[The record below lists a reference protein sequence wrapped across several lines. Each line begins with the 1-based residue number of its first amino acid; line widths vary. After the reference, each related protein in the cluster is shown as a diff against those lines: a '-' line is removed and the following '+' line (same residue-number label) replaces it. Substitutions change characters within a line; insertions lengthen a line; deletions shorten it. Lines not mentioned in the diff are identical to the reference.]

1 MFSHGVVMI
10 HVMRDGQQFG
20 PYTIEDINAYM
31 AQGNLLPTDQAWYE
45 GAANWMPITEVPGV
59 VHGAAPVLAA
69 PAVAAADPMAVAN
82 PQVAAAEA
90 GVAAEAVGGARK
102 KKFLIIGGS
111 VAGVAAVA
119 GVLLFVY
126 PGFLK
131 DDETGEGGGS
141 NGGGTSSGGQNFAAI
156 LEPIFKRSTCYDCHE
171 GDNAKGSFDLTD
183 SASVQEA
190 ITAGDPNGSELI
202 VRLTD
207 PSDPMPPEGKGDML
221 PATDVQKVKD
231 WIAAGAQF

>member
-82 PQVAAAEA
+82 LQVAAAEA

-111 VAGVAAVA
+111 VAGVAAIA

>member
-1 MFSHGVVMI
+1 MFSHGVFMI

-69 PAVAAADPMAVAN
+69 PVVAAADPMAAAN

-111 VAGVAAVA
+111 VAGVAAIA
-119 GVLLFVY
+119 GVLLFVF

-141 NGGGTSSGGQNFAAI
+141 NGGGAFSGGQNFAAI

-183 SASVQEA
+183 SASVQDA
-190 ITAGDPNGSELI
+190 ITAGDPDGSELI

>member
-1 MFSHGVVMI
+1 MI

-20 PYTIEDINAYM
+20 PYTIEDINAYL
-31 AQGNLLPTDQAWYE
+31 AQGTLLPTDQAWYE

-59 VHGAAPVLAA
+59 AHGAAPVPTA
-69 PAVAAADPMAVAN
+69 PPVTGVDPMTAAN
-82 PQVAAAEA
+82 PEVVAVAEA
-90 GVAAEAVGGARK
+90 GAASAAVGGAK
-102 KKFLIIGGS
+102 KKKLIIIGGS
-111 VAGVAAVA
+111 VAGVVVIA

-141 NGGGTSSGGQNFAAI
+141 NGGWASGGGQNFAGI
-156 LEPIFKRSTCYDCHE
+156 VEPIFKRSTCYDCHE
-171 GDNAKGSFDLTD
+171 ADDAKGSFDLTD

-190 ITAGDPNGSELI
+190 ITAGDPDGSELI

-221 PATDVQKVKD
+221 PATDVQKIKD
-231 WIAAGAQF
+231 WIAAGAKF

>member
-20 PYTIEDINAYM
+20 PYTIGDINAYM

-111 VAGVAAVA
+111 VAGVAAIA

-141 NGGGTSSGGQNFAAI
+141 NGGGASSGGQNFAAI

>member
-59 VHGAAPVLAA
+59 VHGAAPA
-69 PAVAAADPMAVAN
+69 PVVAEADPMAAAN
-82 PQVAAAEA
+82 PEVAVAEA
-90 GVAAEAVGGARK
+90 GAAAAAVVGAK
-102 KKFLIIGGS
+102 KKKLIIIGGS
-111 VAGVAAVA
+111 VAGVVAIA

-131 DDETGEGGGS
+131 DDETAEGGGS
-141 NGGGTSSGGQNFAAI
+141 NGGGASGGGQNFAAI
-156 LEPIFKRSTCYDCHE
+156 VEPIFKRSTCYDCHE
-171 GDNAKGSFDLTD
+171 GDSAKGSFDLTD

-190 ITAGDPNGSELI
+190 ITAGDPDGSELI

>member
-1 MFSHGVVMI
+1 MI

-20 PYTIEDINAYM
+20 PYTIEDINAYL
-31 AQGNLLPTDQAWYE
+31 AQGTLLPTDQAWYE

-59 VHGAAPVLAA
+59 AHGAAPVPTAPPVTGVDPMTAA
-69 PAVAAADPMAVAN
+69 NPEVVAVA
-82 PQVAAAEA
+82 EA
-90 GVAAEAVGGARK
+90 SAAVGGAK
-102 KKFLIIGGS
+102 KKKLIIIGGS
-111 VAGVAAVA
+111 VAGVVVIA

-141 NGGGTSSGGQNFAAI
+141 NGGWASGGGQNFAGI
-156 LEPIFKRSTCYDCHE
+156 VEPIFKRSTCYDCHE
-171 GDNAKGSFDLTD
+171 ADDAKGSFDLTD

-190 ITAGDPNGSELI
+190 ITAGDPDGSELI

-221 PATDVQKVKD
+221 PATDVQKIKD
-231 WIAAGAQF
+231 WIAAGAKF

>member
-20 PYTIEDINAYM
+20 PYTIEDINTYL
-31 AQGNLLPTDQAWYE
+31 AQGALLPTDQAWYE

-111 VAGVAAVA
+111 VAGVAAIA

-131 DDETGEGGGS
+131 DDETAEGGGS
-141 NGGGTSSGGQNFAAI
+141 NGGGASGGGQNFAAI
-156 LEPIFKRSTCYDCHE
+156 VEPIFKRSTCYDCHE
-171 GDNAKGSFDLTD
+171 GDSAKGSFDLTD

-190 ITAGDPNGSELI
+190 ITAGDPDGSELI

>member
-1 MFSHGVVMI
+1 MFSYGVIMI

-20 PYTIEDINAYM
+20 PYTIDDINAYL
-31 AQGNLLPTDQAWYE
+31 AQGTLLPTDQAWYE

-59 VHGAAPVLAA
+59 VHGAAPVPAA
-69 PAVAAADPMAVAN
+69 PAVAGADPMSGAN
-82 PQVAAAEA
+82 PEVAVAEA
-90 GVAAEAVGGARK
+90 GAAAAAVGSAKRK
-102 KKFLIIGGS
+102 KLIIIGGS
-111 VAGVAAVA
+111 VAGVVAIA

-141 NGGGTSSGGQNFAAI
+141 NGGGASGGGQNFAAI

-190 ITAGDPNGSELI
+190 ITAGDPDGSELI

-221 PATDVQKVKD
+221 PATDVQKIKD

>member
-1 MFSHGVVMI
+1 MFSYGVVMI

-20 PYTIEDINAYM
+20 PYTIEDINAYL
-31 AQGNLLPTDQAWYE
+31 AQGALLPSDQAWYE
-45 GAANWMPITEVPGV
+45 GVANWMPITDVPGV
-59 VHGAAPVLAA
+59 VYGVAPAPV
-69 PAVAAADPMAVAN
+69 VVEADPMAAAN
-82 PQVAAAEA
+82 PEVAVAEA
-90 GVAAEAVGGARK
+90 GAAAAAVGGAK
-102 KKFLIIGGS
+102 KKKLIIIGGS
-111 VAGVAAVA
+111 VAGVVAIA

-131 DDETGEGGGS
+131 DDETAEGGGS
-141 NGGGTSSGGQNFAAI
+141 NGGGASGGGQNFAAI
-156 LEPIFKRSTCYDCHE
+156 VEPIFKRSTCYDCHE

-190 ITAGDPNGSELI
+190 ITAGDPDGSELI

-221 PATDVQKVKD
+221 PATDVQKIKD

>member
-20 PYTIEDINAYM
+20 PYTIEDINAYL
-31 AQGNLLPTDQAWYE
+31 AQGTLLPTDQAWYE

-59 VHGAAPVLAA
+59 VHGAAPVPAA
-69 PAVAAADPMAVAN
+69 PAFAGADPMAAAN
-82 PQVAAAEA
+82 PEVAVAEA
-90 GVAAEAVGGARK
+90 GAAVAAVEGAK
-102 KKFLIIGGS
+102 KKKLLIIGGS
-111 VAGVAAVA
+111 VAGVVAIA

-141 NGGGTSSGGQNFAAI
+141 NADGASGGGQNFAAI

-171 GDNAKGSFDLTD
+171 GGDAKGSFDLTD

-190 ITAGDPNGSELI
+190 ITAGDPDGSELI

-221 PATDVQKVKD
+221 PATDVQKIKD
-231 WIAAGAQF
+231 WIAAGAKF